1 MSELSI
7 STIRQ
12 EKDLKSY
19 FYHDK
24 CDQYDY
30 LAAVACGAIAG
41 MVDIFLVGSPA
52 DSKLQGWTDAQ
63 VDKTVMAF
71 AKKLGWSPKEGKEN
85 CVASAIGYLENNNGR
100 KTPSTFEVF
109 GKEYNFNGFQVN
121 YDQSNSA
128 NVGKMFK
135 MAPKNHHMKSLGHSP
150 DVIGL
155 FFSILNQFTST
166 SSFLHNGQLITIQT
180 ETYELQGHDFVS
192 KLFCGVANWFG
203 HIMSDV
209 AGSSGAS
216 GRGSGVVI
224 PFYELFQL
232 CDFGEF
238 KVTQRDKAGNIK
250 LDRNGNMAYYKNNLA
265 QLATRTFEEGYDAR
279 FGLTMA
285 IPVVLCDLSIKL
297 IWAIKHYFYH
307 KQPLHECIPS
317 KRHDDLRI
325 MLIIGDGTLCL
336 MDGADAFVSS
346 GGDALAFVLRLNL
359 VAWYRLVMLVFREVC
374 IRLGISFPLQKQL
387 DAYIRINEALA
398 LYLTQLEKIDFEQF
412 KKETEQYNQ
421 MLAMMET
428 VNSEDELN
436 VLLRNEYKALGISLP
451 YSGDFDNFMNDGDAH
466 LVFQ

>member
-12 EKDLKSY
+12 DKDLKPY

-24 CDQYDY
+24 CDKYDY
-30 LAAVACGAIAG
+30 LIAVGCGAVAGI
-41 MVDIFLVGSPA
+41 VDIFLVGSPT

-71 AKKLGWSPKEGKEN
+71 AKTCGWSPREGKEKS
-85 CVASAIGYLENNNGR
+85 VSSAIGFLE
-100 KTPSTFEVF
+100 KKFP
-109 GKEYNFNGFQVN
+109 VN
-121 YDQSNSA
+121 YDQRHSGDVDGVISMSA
-128 NVGKMFK
+128 
-135 MAPKNHHMKSLGHSP
+135 KNHHMKSLAHSP
-150 DVIGL
+150 DIIGL

-166 SSFLHNGQLITIQT
+166 ASFLHNGQLITIQT
-180 ETYELQGHDFVS
+180 ETFELQGHNFIS

-209 AGSSGAS
+209 AGSSGAT

-232 CDFGEF
+232 CDFGSFQVGE
-238 KVTQRDKAGNIK
+238 
-250 LDRNGNMAYYKNNLA
+250 DRNT
-265 QLATRTFEEGYDAR
+265 LATVATKVFEEGYDAR

-307 KQPLHECIPS
+307 KRPLNECIPT

-325 MLIIGDGTLCL
+325 MLIIGDGVLCV
-336 MDGADAFVSS
+336 MDGVDAAIRS
-346 GGDALAFVLRLNL
+346 GGNWVNFVMRLNI
-359 VAWYRLVMLVFREVC
+359 VAWFRLVSLVLKEVC
-374 IRLGISFPLQKQL
+374 IRLGISSPLQKQL
-387 DAYIRINEALA
+387 DAYIRINEALT
-398 LYLTQLEKIDFEQF
+398 LYLQQLEKIDFEQF

-428 VNSEDELN
+428 ANSNDDLN
-436 VLLRNEYKALGISLP
+436 ALLRNEYKALGIELP
-451 YSGDFDNFMNDGDAH
+451 YSGEFDDFMNDASSV
-466 LVFQ
+466 LEFK

>member
-1 MSELSI
+1 MSGVDS
-7 STIRQ
+7 SVIRN
-12 EKDLKSY
+12 DRNLKPA
-19 FYHDK
+19 FYNDK
-24 CDQYDY
+24 CDKYDY
-30 LAAVACGAIAG
+30 LIAVGCGAIAG
-41 MVDIFLVGSPA
+41 LVDIFLVGAPT
-52 DSKLQGWTDAQ
+52 DSKLQGWTDGQ

-71 AKKLGWSPKEGKEN
+71 AKTCGWSPREGKEKSI
-85 CVASAIGYLENNNGR
+85 ASAIGFLE
-100 KTPSTFEVF
+100 KKFP
-109 GKEYNFNGFQVN
+109 VN
-121 YDQSNSA
+121 YDQRHSGDVGELFSMSA
-128 NVGKMFK
+128 
-135 MAPKNHHMKSLGHSP
+135 KNHHMKSLAHSP
-150 DVIGL
+150 DIIGL
-155 FFSILNQFTST
+155 FFSLLNQFTST

-238 KVTQRDKAGNIK
+238 KVAQRDKVGNIK
-250 LDRNGNMAYYKNNLA
+250 LDRNGNMAYYKNNLT

-307 KQPLHECIPS
+307 KRPLHECIPT

-336 MDGADAFVSS
+336 MDGTDAFVRS

-387 DAYIRINEALA
+387 DAYIRINEALT

-412 KKETEQYNQ
+412 KKETAVFNEFVGKLSLAKSDEQLNQ
-421 MLAMMET
+421 ILVQEMKKMGITMPWEKT
-428 VNSEDELN
+428 HGSFDGFMRDNSA
-436 VLLRNEYKALGISLP
+436 VLRFS
-451 YSGDFDNFMNDGDAH
+451 
-466 LVFQ
+466 

>member
-7 STIRQ
+7 GTIRQ
-12 EKDLKSY
+12 DKDLKPY

-24 CDQYDY
+24 CDKYDY
-30 LAAVACGAIAG
+30 LVAVGCGAIAG

-71 AKKLGWSPKEGKEN
+71 AKTCGWSPREGKEKG
-85 CVASAIGYLENNNGR
+85 VASAIGFLE
-100 KTPSTFEVF
+100 KKFS
-109 GKEYNFNGFQVN
+109 VN
-121 YDQSNSA
+121 YDQRHSGDVSELFTMSA
-128 NVGKMFK
+128 
-135 MAPKNHHMKSLGHSP
+135 KNHHMKSLAHSP
-150 DVIGL
+150 DIIGL

-224 PFYELFQL
+224 PFYELFQM
-232 CDFGEF
+232 CDFGRLQ
-238 KVTQRDKAGNIK
+238 VDQ
-250 LDRNGNMAYYKNNLA
+250 DRNT
-265 QLATRTFEEGYDAR
+265 LATVATKVFQEGYDAR

-297 IWAIKHYFYH
+297 VWAIKQYFYH
-307 KQPLHECIPS
+307 KRSLHECIPT

-336 MDGADAFVSS
+336 MDGADAAIRS
-346 GGDALAFVLRLNL
+346 GGNWVNFFLRLNI
-359 VAWYRLVMLVFREVC
+359 VAWYRLVSLVFREVC
-374 IRLGISFPLQKQL
+374 IRSGISFPLQKQL
-387 DAYIRINEALA
+387 DAYIRINEALT
-398 LYLTQLEKIDFEQF
+398 LYLTQLEKIDYGQFE
-412 KKETEQYNQ
+412 KETALYNQ

-428 VNSEDELN
+428 TNSEDELN
-436 VLLRNEYKALGISLP
+436 ILLRGEYKALGINLP
-451 YSGDFDNFMNDGDAH
+451 YSGDFDVFMNDTSSV
-466 LVFQ
+466 LEFK

>member
-12 EKDLKSY
+12 DKDLKPY

-24 CDQYDY
+24 CDKYDY
-30 LAAVACGAIAG
+30 LIAVGCGAIAG

-71 AKKLGWSPKEGKEN
+71 AKTCGWSPREGKEKS
-85 CVASAIGYLENNNGR
+85 VASAIGFLE
-100 KTPSTFEVF
+100 KKFP
-109 GKEYNFNGFQVN
+109 VN
-121 YDQSNSA
+121 YDQRHSGDVGGLFTMSA
-128 NVGKMFK
+128 
-135 MAPKNHHMKSLGHSP
+135 KNHHMKSLAHSP
-150 DVIGL
+150 DIIGL

-238 KVTQRDKAGNIK
+238 KVAQRDKAGNIK

-307 KQPLHECIPS
+307 KRPLHECIPT

-336 MDGADAFVSS
+336 MDGADAFVRS

-387 DAYIRINEALA
+387 DAYIRINEALT
-398 LYLTQLEKIDFEQF
+398 LYLTQLEKIDFELF

-421 MLAMMET
+421 MLAMMEAT
-428 VNSEDELN
+428 NNEDELN
-436 VLLRNEYKALGISLP
+436 TLLRNEYKALGIELP
-451 YSGDFDNFMNDGDAH
+451 YSGDFDDFMNDTSSV
-466 LVFQ
+466 LEFK